1 MWQKDTANTDGLG
14 GVDNDD
20 KLSWCAALAYCE
32 VSLDGFATHT
42 DWRLPSIRE
51 IQSIVDHTGVQ
62 TLGVFPPFSQAAR
75 FVPVPPDE
83 TPADLPTRY
92 WSSTSLV
99 GAPPRV
105 WNVEL
110 TGVPYV
116 GWDDPA
122 TALNFVRAVRT
133 P

>member
-32 VSLDGFATHT
+32 VSLDGFATHS
-42 DWRLPSIRE
+42 DWRLPNIRE
-51 IQSIVDHTGVQ
+51 ILSIVDHSGLQ
-62 TLGVFPPFSQAAR
+62 TLGVFPPFSQA
-75 FVPVPPDE
+75 
-83 TPADLPTRY
+83 TRVDGDPQVQY
-92 WSSTSLV
+92 WSSTSRA

-105 WNVEL
+105 WLVVV
-110 TGVPYV
+110 TGIPYASWT
-116 GWDDPA
+116 GRDQ
-122 TALNFVRAVRT
+122 LNFVRAVRDA